1 MLRVQKRRTT
11 ALINEVNQQHRQPDK
26 TVLHYLIAVMR

>member
-1 MLRVQKRRTT
+1 MLRVEIRRTT

-26 TVLHYLIAVMR
+26 TVLYYRITVMR